1 MIYSKKSGFWKENRE
16 IKNESGILQ
25 FRLLYLQNRRH
36 PRILKWDIIGFD
48 IDGFH
53 SFLCNSLQ
61 KEFENISFSEN
72 GLIDLDFLTVKE
84 MCKKLAE
91 EKDEIILRK
100 NKNT

>member
-1 MIYSKKSGFWKENRE
+1 M
-16 IKNESGILQ
+16 
-25 FRLLYLQNRRH
+25 QNRRH

-72 GLIDLDFLTVKE
+72 GLIDLDFWAVKE
-84 MCKKLAE
+84 MCKNIQGLGEPVDWIPVIVFAP
-91 EKDEIILRK
+91 L
-100 NKNT
+100 